1 MAYSIDDKLII
12 AVASSAL
19 FDLKDS
25 DAVFRQ
31 QGESAYR
38 SYQREHEFDTLPT
51 GVAFPFIRRLLSLNE
66 VFPELKPIEVILV
79 SRNDPD
85 TGQRVFN
92 SIRSYDLDISRGA
105 FLSGGSPHTYLESF
119 HASLFLSGH
128 KDDVVAAIEQGY
140 AAGLVLASSVQDPS
154 DDPELRIAYDF
165 DGVIA
170 DDSAETVFQESSSI
184 SEFHHSETLQE
195 HTPHNPGPLRDFFV
209 HISRLQK
216 LERERKQEDPSYPR
230 RIKTAIITARN
241 APSNRRVVTTL
252 RSWDVTVD
260 QTFFLGGIEKKR
272 ILQTFKPHIFF
283 DDQLLHLEDSAQ
295 FIPSVHIPF
304 GVINKHHIKTA
315 AD

>member
-38 SYQREHEFDTLPT
+38 AYQREHEFDTLPT
-51 GVAFPFIRRLLSLNE
+51 GVAFPFIKRLLSLND
-66 VFPELKPIEVILV
+66 VFPDLRPIEVILV

-92 SIRSYDLDISRGA
+92 SMSTYNLDISRGA

-128 KDDVVAAIEQGY
+128 KEDVVAAIDQGH
-140 AAGLVLASSVQDPS
+140 AAGLVLASSVQDLG
-154 DDPELRIAYDF
+154 DNDPELRIAYDF

-170 DDSAETVFQESSSI
+170 DDSAESVFQGSSL

-216 LERERKQEDPSYPR
+216 LERGRREADPSYRR
-230 RIKTAIITARN
+230 RIKTAIITARS

-272 ILQTFKPHIFF
+272 ILQTFRPHIFF

-304 GVINKHHIKTA
+304 GVINKRHNKTA